1 MTTRYFICRETEM
14 KKSKVIFALLA
25 LGMLLTLCACSSRS
39 FSADCGFVP
48 VEGYIAMAMD
58 EREGIVMSL
67 EFYGNANDVK
77 LLENAADISF
87 HNIDGL
93 VVIKG
98 GSVTPLEPKD
108 GYERCRLDVYMTP
121 DKPGKAVCT
130 QLSIR
135 LPHVESRV
143 FPDIGSISFQVDE
156 TSLSDP
162 AIDVSDS
169 PTQADRSRLPYKYT
183 ILGEVIADGIG
194 PRLKS
199 IQYSA
204 EHRIVFSEALGGQKQ
219 INGEIGLTGDTVK
232 IIRPRLVM
240 SSFMDNDIATH
251 GPVCYCK

>member
-1 MTTRYFICRETEM
+1 M

-77 LLENAADISF
+77 LLENAVDISF

-108 GYERCRLDVYMTP
+108 GYERCRIDVYMTP

-183 ILGEVIADGIG
+183 SWA
-194 PRLKS
+194 KS
-199 IQYSA
+199 LQTA
-204 EHRIVFSEALGGQKQ
+204 
-219 INGEIGLTGDTVK
+219 
-232 IIRPRLVM
+232 
-240 SSFMDNDIATH
+240 
-251 GPVCYCK
+251 